1 MREAAKDLFAD
12 RGYES
17 TSTAAICRLAGTSQS
32 QLIKHFTNKQG
43 LFEAIFEYAWEQIN
57 PAVRLA
63 TENIASTREKLTV
76 LIDMVLG
83 FLEKDRAIRT
93 LFLLEGRRM
102 RGDGHMIGLVPGF
115 REFIKMLDG
124 ILKELAA
131 QGELAPN
138 IHPQAFRSALMGAIE
153 AMPRDRHAGPYVA
166 LSCILRGVGHARHD
180 LQFALAMHDQVI
192 SCSLSLAARPTRRLC
207 VGPFDFVFLSF
218 AASPLEPIPYLLG

>member
-1 MREAAKDLFAD
+1 MPVHKTAVLTSSHDRLREAAKGLFA
-12 RGYES
+12 ES
-17 TSTAAICRLAGTSQS
+17 GFEDATTAAICRLAGTSQS

-43 LFEAIFEYAWEQIN
+43 VLEAIFEHAWEQVN

-63 TENIASTREKLTV
+63 TENIASPREKLRV

-83 FLEKDRAIRT
+83 FLEKDRAIRA

-102 RGDGHMIGLVPGF
+102 RGDGHMIVLVPGF
-115 REFIKMLDG
+115 IEFIKMLDG

-153 AMPRDRHAGPYVA
+153 GMVRDQMLARSSRFPASYAEAEMRAM
-166 LSCILRGVGHARHD
+166 
-180 LQFALAMHDQVI
+180 I
-192 SCSLSLAARPTRRLC
+192 SSLLSLCMTK
-207 VGPFDFVFLSF
+207 
-218 AASPLEPIPYLLG
+218 

>member
-1 MREAAKDLFAD
+1 MPIRKTAVLASSRDRIREGAKTLFA
-12 RGYES
+12 ES
-17 TSTAAICRLAGTSQS
+17 GFEDATTAAICRLAGTSQS

-43 LFEAIFEYAWEQIN
+43 VLEAIFEHAWEQVN

-63 TENIASTREKLTV
+63 TENIASTREKLRV

-102 RGDGHMIGLVPGF
+102 RGDGHMIVLVPGF
-115 REFIKMLDG
+115 IEFIKMLDG

-153 AMPRDRHAGPYVA
+153 GMLRDQMLARSSRFPASYAEAEMRAM
-166 LSCILRGVGHARHD
+166 
-180 LQFALAMHDQVI
+180 I
-192 SCSLSLAARPTRRLC
+192 SSLLSLCMTK
-207 VGPFDFVFLSF
+207 
-218 AASPLEPIPYLLG
+218 

>member
-1 MREAAKDLFAD
+1 MPIRKTAVLASSRDRIREGAKTLFA
-12 RGYES
+12 ES
-17 TSTAAICRLAGTSQS
+17 GFEDATTAAICRLAGTSQS

-43 LFEAIFEYAWEQIN
+43 VLEAIFEHAWEQVN

-63 TENIASTREKLTV
+63 TENIASTREKLRV

-102 RGDGHMIGLVPGF
+102 RGDGHMIVLVPGF
-115 REFIKMLDG
+115 IEFIKMLDG

-131 QGELAPN
+131 QGELVPN

-153 AMPRDRHAGPYVA
+153 GMLRDHMLARSSRFPASYAESNMRAM
-166 LSCILRGVGHARHD
+166 
-180 LQFALAMHDQVI
+180 I
-192 SCSLSLAARPTRRLC
+192 SSLLSLVLTK
-207 VGPFDFVFLSF
+207 
-218 AASPLEPIPYLLG
+218 

>member
-1 MREAAKDLFAD
+1 MPVRKTAVLASSRDRLREGAKALFAE
-12 RGYES
+12 RGYEA
-17 TSTAAICRLAGTSQS
+17 TTTAAICRLAGTSQS
-32 QLIKHFTNKQG
+32 QLIKHFIDKQG
-43 LFEAIFEYAWEQIN
+43 VLEAIFEYTWEQLN

-63 TENIASTREKLTV
+63 TENIASPREKLRV

-102 RGDGHMIGLVPGF
+102 RGDGHMIVLVPGF
-115 REFIKMLDG
+115 IEFIKMLDG

-153 AMPRDRHAGPYVA
+153 GMVRDQMLARTSRFPASYAEAEMRAM
-166 LSCILRGVGHARHD
+166 
-180 LQFALAMHDQVI
+180 I
-192 SCSLSLAARPTRRLC
+192 SSLLSLCMTK
-207 VGPFDFVFLSF
+207 
-218 AASPLEPIPYLLG
+218 

>member
-1 MREAAKDLFAD
+1 VPLHKTAVLTSSHDRLREAAKDLFAD
-12 RGYES
+12 HGYES

-43 LFEAIFEYAWEQIN
+43 LLEAIFEHAWEQIN

-63 TENIASTREKLTV
+63 TENIASSRAKLRV

-102 RGDGHMIGLVPGF
+102 RGDGQLIVLVPGF
-115 REFIKMLDG
+115 MEFIKMLDG

-131 QGELAPN
+131 QGELVPS

-153 AMPRDRHAGPYVA
+153 GMLRDHMLARSSRFPASYSESDMRAM
-166 LSCILRGVGHARHD
+166 
-180 LQFALAMHDQVI
+180 I
-192 SCSLSLAARPTRRLC
+192 SSLLSLCMTK
-207 VGPFDFVFLSF
+207 
-218 AASPLEPIPYLLG
+218 

>member
-1 MREAAKDLFAD
+1 MPSQKTAVLASSRDRIREGAKTLFA
-12 RGYES
+12 ES
-17 TSTAAICRLAGTSQS
+17 GFEDATTAAICRLAGTSQS

-43 LFEAIFEYAWEQIN
+43 VLEAIFEHAWEQVN

-63 TENIASTREKLTV
+63 TENIASTREKLRV

-102 RGDGHMIGLVPGF
+102 RGDGHMIVLVPGF
-115 REFIKMLDG
+115 IEFIKMLDG

-153 AMPRDRHAGPYVA
+153 GMVRDQM
-166 LSCILRGVGHARHD
+166 LARSSR
-180 LQFALAMHDQVI
+180 FPASYAEAEMRTMI
-192 SCSLSLAARPTRRLC
+192 SSLLSLCMTK
-207 VGPFDFVFLSF
+207 
-218 AASPLEPIPYLLG
+218 